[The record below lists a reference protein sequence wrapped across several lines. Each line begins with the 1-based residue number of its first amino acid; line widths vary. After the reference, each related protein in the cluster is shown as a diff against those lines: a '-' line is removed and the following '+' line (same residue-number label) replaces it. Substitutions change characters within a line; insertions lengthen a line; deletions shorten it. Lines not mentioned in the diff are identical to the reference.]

1 MGGGCGKK
9 TLSVEGS
16 GNQNLRPTVLYGEYE
31 LAIDEKSRML
41 VPADI
46 RRALDVERDGEAF
59 FITVGENGQ
68 LWLFPER
75 RYEAFVS
82 QMESVLTPDENR
94 LAFDQLY
101 FSMASKVDWD
111 KQGRILI
118 SEKLR
123 ARTKLGR
130 DVTMLGVR
138 DHLELWNRTEWA
150 DRMTVL
156 EQQRTEIVQRQRIAQ
171 QQAQLRPVVVQPP
184 VAVSPVVG
192 Q

>member
-1 MGGGCGKK
+1 M
-9 TLSVEGS
+9 
-16 GNQNLRPTVLYGEYE
+16 RPTVLYGEYE